1 MIINSVLFLFS
12 KLCWLS
18 FYVLTLPIRSF
29 VKEREEKVYW
39 SGVMREEQEPETS
52 FCGLQVAYG
61 LHQPLCYLSVWF
73 SEKLCTWCSLKHKY
87 SFSLNLCAF
96 YFSSCCQLSLL
107 EPMRWLDG
115 ITDSMDMSLS
125 ELRELVMDREAWR
138 AAIHGEA
145 KSRTRLSHWS
155 DLIWWGPASIRYALI
170 STSLCSC
177 YLLFFIKCIPTRH
190 TMHLHS

>member
-73 SEKLCTWCSLKHKY
+73 SEKLCTWCSLKQKY

-115 ITDSMDMSLS
+115 ITDSMDVSLS
-125 ELRELVMDREAWR
+125 ELRSWGWTGRPGVLRFMGRQRVGHDWA
-138 AAIHGEA
+138 
-145 KSRTRLSHWS
+145 T
-155 DLIWWGPASIRYALI
+155 DLIWSDGGQPLSGMPSSPPVSAHATYFS
-170 STSLCSC
+170 S
-177 YLLFFIKCIPTRH
+177 
-190 TMHLHS
+190 